1 MLTVGRSQ
9 DNCNRHHVCCAVHL
23 AAAKAHGAQIQR
35 GGELH
40 FGAVYAGVLALA
52 CRTNSA
58 MVGPEC
64 NHPCGAHR
72 ECGDDAGVDDLQS
85 RWQFSGRWAGRQV
98 AGHVSSK
105 ILTAR
110 RGSGISRDQT
120 LPAPW
125 HVVDGSGGYPA
136 IEVLALV
143 LTTIMWLY
151 GLLGVCQIFTWWHF
165 HLDNWFILHSYCQF
179 SWTCYIF
186 ICFGGV
192 RGWGWGDKVLCSYEC
207 GLHDRV
213 MMNLIVSSCA
223 VQLQNTTSVNVL
235 SITVL
240 SDLHWFFL

>member
-125 HVVDGSGGYPA
+125 HVVDGNGGYPA

-165 HLDNWFILHSYCQF
+165 HLDNWQVEDETKFWAGTYY
-179 SWTCYIF
+179 WTGPKF
-186 ICFGGV
+186 WAAGSKFWAAKSRVRLAGV
-192 RGWGWGDKVLCSYEC
+192 TENAGRTCRKLSGIKRFFASRG
-207 GLHDRV
+207 
-213 MMNLIVSSCA
+213 
-223 VQLQNTTSVNVL
+223 
-235 SITVL
+235 
-240 SDLHWFFL
+240 